1 MKFVECKYEEITKKT
16 RKGELYRLLVDFA
29 NSGLQCARVVEHN
42 WAKPTHAQSSVIDAT
57 KRYGMRH
64 IKCVQ
69 GDDGEVYLINT
80 LLCKEF

>member
-1 MKFVECKYEEITKKT
+1 MKFVECEYEEIKRT

-42 WAKPTHAQSSVIDAT
+42 WAKPAHAQSAVIDAT
-57 KRYGMRH
+57 KRYSMPH

-69 GDDGEVYLINT
+69 GKDGEVYLINT
-80 LLCKEF
+80 LLCREF